1 MMLDTRVQTDWG
13 MSGGT
18 ARAQTRMAA
27 VRPGRSRPDWI
38 TMSTPVTANARKP
51 PRDLANRIAPSISS
65 VTPAANRRPSVRPGV
80 SAANAAN
87 GRNVTMFIAR
97 SFGFPIRPG
106 TAPCSRS
113 PCSRLLPVA

>member
-1 MMLDTRVQTDWG
+1 
-13 MSGGT
+13 
-18 ARAQTRMAA
+18 MA
-27 VRPGRSRPDWI
+27 RPGRSRPAWS
-38 TMSTPVTANARKP
+38 TMSRPVTASARNP
-51 PRDLANRIAPSISS
+51 PRDLANRIVPSISS
-65 VTPAANRRPSVRPGV
+65 VTPAANRRASVLPGV

-113 PCSRLLPVA
+113 PCSRLEPLA